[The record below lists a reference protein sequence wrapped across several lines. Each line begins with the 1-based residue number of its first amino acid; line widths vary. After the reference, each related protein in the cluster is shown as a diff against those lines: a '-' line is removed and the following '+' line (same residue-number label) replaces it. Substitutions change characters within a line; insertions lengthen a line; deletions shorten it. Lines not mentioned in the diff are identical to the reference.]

1 MGMSIKTQ
9 GNEVEVFWNYTYD
22 LVSLLNGKRLSDTKE
37 TVCVLSGIAD
47 GTGKDDVIVQLLLEA
62 ISSTPDKY
70 WKITR

>member
-37 TVCVLSGIAD
+37 IVCVLRGIAD